1 MKAFVCERYGPPE
14 VLRLAERPKPVPKA
28 DEVLVKIYATSVTN
42 SDLFIRSG
50 RVGPSLIVPFRLMM
64 GIRRPRREVIGEV
77 FAGEIEAVGGQT
89 ARFRPGD
96 RVYGLTGFSLGAYA
110 DYKTMRE
117 VDSKQGCVA
126 LMPANLSFEEGT
138 SAAYGGLLALQA
150 LEPADIQP
158 GQKVLVYG
166 AASTSGIIAV
176 QYAKHRGAEVTGVCS
191 AAKADFVRSLAA
203 DKVLDYTKD
212 DSVDKLETY
221 DLVMDAVGRARS
233 SRLKEACRS
242 HVCDK
247 RHLVSIDDDALLLD
261 SGRLGR
267 LKELVEAGVVR
278 PVNDRTYPF
287 EQMVEAHRYVELGHK
302 TGNVAVT
309 VNQKA

>member
-1 MKAFVCERYGPPE
+1 MKAFVCDRYGPPE
-14 VLRLAERPKPVPKA
+14 VLRPAERPKPAPKA

-50 RVGPSLIVPFRLMM
+50 RVAPSLIVPFRLMM

-77 FAGEIEAVGGQT
+77 FAGEVEAVGERAT
-89 ARFRPGD
+89 RFSPGD

-110 DYKTMRE
+110 DYKAMKD
-117 VDSKQGCVA
+117 VASKQGCVA
-126 LMPANLSFEEGT
+126 LMPAKLSFEEGT
-138 SAAYGGLLALQA
+138 SAAYGGLLALQS

-166 AASTSGIIAV
+166 AGSTSGIIAV

-191 AAKADFVRSLAA
+191 AGKADFVGSLGA
-203 DKVLDYTKD
+203 DKVLDYTTD
-212 DSVDKLETY
+212 ESVDQLETY
-221 DLVMDAVGRARS
+221 DLVMDAVGKARS
-233 SRLKEACRS
+233 SKLKEASRS
-242 HVCDK
+242 HVRDK
-247 RHLVSIDDDALLLD
+247 RRLVSIDDDALLLD
-261 SGRLGR
+261 SERLGR
-267 LKELVEAGVVR
+267 LKELIEAGAIR

-287 EQMVEAHRYVELGHK
+287 EQMVEAHRYVELGRK
-302 TGNVAVT
+302 MGNVAVT

>member
-1 MKAFVCERYGPPE
+1 MKAIICEKYGPAE
-14 VLRLAERPKPVPKA
+14 VLRLTDRPKPARKT

-50 RVGPSLIVPFRLMM
+50 RVAPSLIVPFRLMM

-77 FAGEIEAVGGQT
+77 FAGEVEAVGDRAT
-89 ARFRPGD
+89 RFSPGD

-110 DYKTMRE
+110 DYKTMKD

-150 LEPADIQP
+150 MEPADIQP

-191 AAKADFVRSLAA
+191 ATKADFVRSLGA
-203 DKVLDYTKD
+203 DTVLDYTKD
-212 DSVDKLETY
+212 ESVDKLETY

-233 SRLKEACRS
+233 STLKRAVRE
-242 HVCDK
+242 HVRDK
-247 RHLVSIDDDALLLD
+247 QHLVSIDDDSLLLD

-267 LKELVEAGVVR
+267 LKELVEAGAIR

>member
-1 MKAFVCERYGPPE
+1 MKAIVCERYGPPE
-14 VLRLAERPKPVPKA
+14 VLHLAERPKPAPKA

-42 SDLFIRSG
+42 SDLFIRGSDIPL
-50 RVGPSLIVPFRLMM
+50 RFLIPMRLMM
-64 GIRRPRREVIGEV
+64 GIRGPRREVIGEV
-77 FAGEIEAVGGQT
+77 FAGEIEAVGGGAT
-89 ARFRPGD
+89 RFTPGD

-110 DYKTMRE
+110 DYKTMRD

-126 LMPANLSFEEGT
+126 LMPAKLSFEEGT

-166 AASTSGIIAV
+166 AASTSGVIAV

-191 AAKADFVRSLAA
+191 AGKADFVRSLGA

-221 DLVMDAVGRARS
+221 DLVMDAVGKARS
-233 SRLKEACRS
+233 SKLKEASRS
-242 HVCDK
+242 HVRDK
-247 RHLVSIDDDALLLD
+247 RHLVSIDDAALLLD

-267 LKELVEAGVVR
+267 LKELIEAGAIH